1 MQANL
6 TLKCGASVTKVSH
19 KWAVQGAVHDPEAPR
34 EKIMFAEPI
43 HLELGAQYSFSGMV
57 SHDAGV
63 PRAQYQYYNVTPQVS
78 REVEGLTFRF
88 NGQGNQGDWMQC
100 GIAEILFCEAPQA
113 DDTLVRLT
121 KDLWTSTDHARTIQM
136 CSDALVRSWDQA
148 LRSADEASFHLDLG
162 SQSLRR
168 LRHYLGVVFAD
179 AEALN
184 AFGLAKKF
192 SLLDMLMHIVES
204 VAPDCEAAR
213 MLVAES
219 RSLWRS
225 ICREGFPDIAERR
238 ALTHKMFHRAFAPS
252 DGEPMDLE
260 LVAAFLQSTAHAFAS
275 GVDVM
280 EICDGKRHAELDP
293 LDAQVFIEQMV
304 QLALEGPLSVRT
316 AAARMVTAVASSLA
330 LTVQCSAGV
339 LAEPDGP
346 EPPTEEVREEETLTT
361 QQKRSYRVQP
371 RSCVSRCWRRN
382 RSRV

>member
-168 LRHYLGVVFAD
+168 LRHYLG
-179 AEALN
+179 
-184 AFGLAKKF
+184 
-192 SLLDMLMHIVES
+192 
-204 VAPDCEAAR
+204 
-213 MLVAES
+213 AES
-219 RSLWRS
+219 RV
-225 ICREGFPDIAERR
+225 P
-238 ALTHKMFHRAFAPS
+238 
-252 DGEPMDLE
+252 
-260 LVAAFLQSTAHAFAS
+260 
-275 GVDVM
+275 
-280 EICDGKRHAELDP
+280 
-293 LDAQVFIEQMV
+293 
-304 QLALEGPLSVRT
+304 
-316 AAARMVTAVASSLA
+316 
-330 LTVQCSAGV
+330 
-339 LAEPDGP
+339 
-346 EPPTEEVREEETLTT
+346 
-361 QQKRSYRVQP
+361 
-371 RSCVSRCWRRN
+371 
-382 RSRV
+382 